1 MKAKKKPMHFR
12 ILSQARVRRDVKTR
26 ETVAATELL
35 RQAYR
40 YITRNEQIHP
50 RIRQHAQLMLNSFP
64 LHARPT
70 TIRNRCT
77 ETGRARGIFRD
88 SRLCRYQFR
97 LKALNGEI
105 PGVKKA
111 VW

>member
-1 MKAKKKPMHFR
+1 MHFR
-12 ILSQARVRRDVKTR
+12 ILRQARVRRDIKTR
-26 ETVAATELL
+26 ETVAATELI

-40 YITRNEQIHP
+40 YITRNEQIHS
-50 RIRQHAQLMLNSFP
+50 RVRQQAQLMLNALP
-64 LHARPT
+64 RETRPT

-77 ETGRARGIFRD
+77 ETGRARGVFRD

>member
-1 MKAKKKPMHFR
+1 MNFR
-12 ILSQARVRRDVKTR
+12 ILRKARVLRDLKTR
-26 ETVAATELL
+26 EAVAAVELV

-40 YITRNEQIHP
+40 YITRNEQINP
-50 RIRQHAQLMLNSFP
+50 KIRQQAQLMLNSFP
-64 LHARPT
+64 RQARPT
-70 TIRNRCT
+70 SVKNRCV
-77 ETGRARGIFRD
+77 ETGRGRGVFRD

-97 LKALNGEI
+97 LKALAGEI

>member
-1 MKAKKKPMHFR
+1 MNFR
-12 ILSQARVRRDVKTR
+12 VLRNARVRRDIKTR
-26 ETVAATELL
+26 ETVAATELI

-40 YITRNEQIHP
+40 YITRNEQFP
-50 RIRQHAQLMLNSFP
+50 QKIRQQAQLMLNSFP
-64 LHARPT
+64 RYARPT
-70 TIRNRCT
+70 AIKNRCV
-77 ETGRARGIFRD
+77 ETGRGRGIFRD

-97 LKALNGEI
+97 LKALNGDI